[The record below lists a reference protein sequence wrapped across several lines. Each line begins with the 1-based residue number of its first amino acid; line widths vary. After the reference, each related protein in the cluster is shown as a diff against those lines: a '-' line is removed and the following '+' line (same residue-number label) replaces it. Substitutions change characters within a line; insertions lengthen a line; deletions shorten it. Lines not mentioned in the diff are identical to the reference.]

1 MQLRAKSERTQDPA
15 GKQVPSFAGSG
26 AGGRGVASFLPSP
39 RADMPRDCTATRRT
53 ECSIGRAI
61 RAAGL
66 VLGLALASVSTVP
79 AQGLPAGRPTQL
91 DFSPERL
98 ARIDTLFQSYVDA
111 GRTPGVVA
119 IIARR
124 GRVAWSGAFG
134 LADLESR
141 RPMAPD
147 ALFRIASQSKAVT
160 SVAAMILVEEG
171 RLRLDEPV
179 ARYIPSF
186 AEARVAVATDSGRVL
201 VPAARPMTVRDL
213 LTQTAGLSY
222 GTESLIQADYRAAG
236 LGPAAGYG
244 WYLADKAEPV
254 CATMDRLGALPLA
267 AQPEEVWIYG
277 YASDVL
283 GCVVERASGMP
294 LDRFFQERIFGPL
307 RMRDTWFF
315 PPDSVGGRLTAVYS
329 VTPDGALVRAPAG
342 PMGQGDYLAGPRQNF
357 SGGAGL
363 VSTAGDYARFLQMLL
378 NGGVLDGA
386 RILSPATVSLMTR
399 DQVGALYDDSP
410 GLGFGLGFEV
420 LEDPGLAGEYGS
432 VGRFAWGG
440 AYATNYWVDPNEELV
455 VVLMQ
460 QLLPARGLDLTS
472 KFRTMVYAAL
482 IPPARTKGH

>member
-1 MQLRAKSERTQDPA
+1 M
-15 GKQVPSFAGSG
+15 F
-26 AGGRGVASFLPSP
+26 
-39 RADMPRDCTATRRT
+39 RRT
-53 ECSIGRAI
+53 SLLAF
-61 RAAGL
+61 A
-66 VLGLALASVSTVP
+66 LALSIAP
-79 AQGLPAGRPTQL
+79 DLAAQALPAGHPAQL
-91 DFSPERL
+91 EFSPERL
-98 ARIDTLFQSYVDA
+98 ARIDTLIQSYVDA

-119 IIARR
+119 MVLRR
-124 GRVAWSGAFG
+124 GQVAWTGAFG
-134 LADLESR
+134 LADRESR
-141 RPMAPD
+141 RPMTPD

-171 RLRLDEPV
+171 RLRLNEPV
-179 ARYIPSF
+179 SRYIPSF
-186 AEARVAVATDSGRVL
+186 VNARVAVAADTGRAL
-201 VPAARPMTVRDL
+201 VPVQRSITIRQL

-222 GTESLIQADYRAAG
+222 GTGSLIQQDYRAAG

-254 CATMDRLGALPLA
+254 CTTMDRLGTLPLA

-283 GCVVERASGMP
+283 GCVVERASGVP
-294 LDRFFQERIFGPL
+294 LDRFFQERIFAPL
-307 RMRDTWFF
+307 RMHDTWFF
-315 PPDSVGGRLTAVYS
+315 PPDSVGRRLTAVYS

-363 VSTAGDYARFLQMLL
+363 VSSAGDYARFLQMLL
-378 NGGVLDGA
+378 NGGELDGA

-399 DQVGALYDDSP
+399 DQVGALYDDNP

-432 VGRFAWGG
+432 VGRFGWGG
-440 AYATNYWVDPNEELV
+440 AYATNYWVDPAEELV

-482 IPPARTKGH
+482 IPPARPKGH